1 MSVTVRMYRAGDAA
15 GIADL
20 YRRSVEGIGPRD
32 YSAAQVAAWASL
44 TPDVKRIEALTGDG
58 RETFI
63 AADETDRP
71 VGLIDLEADGHI
83 NFLYCA
89 PEIAGQGVAGQLYD
103 ALEARAQA
111 RKIGR
116 LYAEASEAARRF
128 FLRRGFAEL
137 HRRELV
143 IGDTPIH
150 NYAVEKRL
158 E

>member
-1 MSVTVRMYRAGDAA
+1 MSVSIRTYRAGDAA

-32 YSAAQVAAWASL
+32 YSAAQVAAWASR
-44 TPDVKRIEALTGDG
+44 TPDVDRIEALTADG

-63 AADETDRP
+63 AADATDRP

-89 PEIAGQGVAGQLYD
+89 PGFAGRGVAGQLYE
-103 ALEARAQA
+103 ALELRARE
-111 RKIGR
+111 RKIVR
-116 LYAEASEAARRF
+116 LYSDASEAARRF

-137 HRRELV
+137 HRRELM

-158 E
+158 A

>member
-1 MSVTVRMYRAGDAA
+1 MSVAIRMYRAGDAA
-15 GIADL
+15 AIADL

-32 YSAAQVAAWASL
+32 YTHAQVAAWASL
-44 TPDVKRIEALTGDG
+44 TPDVSRIEKLATDG

-63 AADETDRP
+63 AADEADVP
-71 VGLIDLEADGHI
+71 AGLIDLEADGHI

-89 PEIAGQGVAGQLYD
+89 PGFAGKGVAGLLYD
-103 ALEARAQA
+103 ALEQRAREQGMA
-111 RKIGR
+111 R
-116 LYAEASEAARRF
+116 LYSEASEAARRF
-128 FLRRGFAEL
+128 FLGRGFVEL
-137 HRRELV
+137 HRRELM

>member
-15 GIADL
+15 AIADL

-32 YSAAQVAAWASL
+32 YTAAQVAAWASL
-44 TPDVKRIEALTGDG
+44 TPDVARIEALTTDA

-63 AADETDRP
+63 AADTDERP

-89 PEIAGQGVAGQLYD
+89 PGFAGRGVGGQLYE
-103 ALEARAQA
+103 ALELRPRERGIA
-111 RKIGR
+111 R
-116 LYAEASEAARRF
+116 LYSEASEAARRF
-128 FLRRGFAEL
+128 FLRRGFVEL

-150 NYAVEKRL
+150 NFAVEKRL